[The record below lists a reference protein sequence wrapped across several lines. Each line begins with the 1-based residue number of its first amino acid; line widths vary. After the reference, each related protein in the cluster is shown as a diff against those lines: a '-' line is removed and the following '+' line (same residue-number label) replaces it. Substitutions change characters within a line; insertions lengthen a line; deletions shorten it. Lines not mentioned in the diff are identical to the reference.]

1 LVSFLCEHFCVV
13 SLSKHCIPKAG
24 ILINE
29 NHIKQASKQTMSHG
43 STETN
48 QKPFVTVTA
57 TPGPRAP
64 FGETIS
70 FSIYPGGCVLLSGR
84 SGIGKS
90 SVASFV
96 AGLQPSLGH
105 LDVDATCD
113 WDESIPTLQH
123 CGVLFQQTTLLDE
136 LSVAGNLAVALR
148 GRKDHD
154 ENEETMSRRDTTMTT
169 TVLHQR
175 IKQYLEQVGLD
186 YARDAAKRPSE
197 LSGGMARRASLALQM
212 AQQKRVIVLDE
223 PFAGLDYE
231 AAVSVAKELVHLRET
246 VGTSLILISHE
257 PDLAAMVMDPK
268 RTKHN
273 TKVLFSEPRQRHSDT
288 IKQNGGY
295 QVPSLHG
302 ITFLD
307 RLVDKILDY
316 LLWSL
321 PLILLAFLASGLA
334 ISMLSADLL
343 QRLDVTTSVLDLV
356 DKEVKPLI
364 KMLTGEEPS
373 TFMMMGVNFKVR
385 SMLNTSLPP
394 AKAAIYAIGM
404 AKLFVLELGPLL
416 TALLLCGRIGGAYA
430 GAISTLQ
437 ATMQS
442 QLLQT
447 LGQSPRMWSLAP
459 ALVAALV
466 AGPILTS
473 CGTFLA
479 LAIGGRVGL
488 AYDIDTTNYWE
499 KVRETTFPDF
509 VVDWPLSTNN
519 DHDNDGLSIAVFYAL
534 VDILTYP
541 PIFHVVKAETFIAI
555 IVGTA
560 EVCARKSLTPR
571 GVPKVITRAVV
582 IAGILVI
589 LADWGFSQLWLVR
602 R

>member
-1 LVSFLCEHFCVV
+1 
-13 SLSKHCIPKAG
+13 
-24 ILINE
+24 
-29 NHIKQASKQTMSHG
+29 MSRG
-43 STETN
+43 STEQK

-64 FGETIS
+64 FGEAVT
-70 FSIYPGGCVLLSGR
+70 FSVHPGGCVLLSGR

-148 GRKDHD
+148 GRKEKD
-154 ENEETMSRRDTTMTT
+154 EDKDTRSRRDTTMTPT
-169 TVLHQR
+169 ILHQR

-268 RTKHN
+268 RTTHN
-273 TKVLFSEPRQRHSDT
+273 TTVVFSEPQQQRHSDNT
-288 IKQNGGY
+288 KQNGGH

-307 RLVDKILDY
+307 RLVDKIIDY
-316 LLWSL
+316 LLWSF

-343 QRLDVTTSVLDLV
+343 QRLDVTTTVLDLV

-430 GAISTLQ
+430 GAIATLQ

-442 QLLQT
+442 QLLET
-447 LGQSPRMWSLAP
+447 LGQSPRLWSLAP
-459 ALVAALV
+459 ALAAALV

-479 LAIGGRVGL
+479 LAIGGRIGN
-488 AYDIDTTNYWE
+488 AYNLDTTNYWE

-509 VVDWPLSTNN
+509 VVDWPLSSNSNN
-519 DHDNDGLSIAVFYAL
+519 QSLSIAVFYAL
-534 VDILTYP
+534 VDMLTYP

-560 EVCARKSLTPR
+560 EVCARQSLTPR